1 MWGNKR
7 LPCFLALS
15 LTFPL
20 LMPGT
25 SWASYSSVPTTYDA
39 CFNAAGTRYQI
50 EPLLLKSVAK
60 GESGFRPRVTNT
72 NRDKKGRATSTDYGL
87 MQVNSTHIPKL
98 IRLGVIQGAE
108 DLLAQPCL
116 NIQIGA
122 WILASHF
129 QVCGVTWNCL
139 GSYNA
144 GFRKDR
150 HETRENYANRIWKIY
165 KELKDIPCRTG
176 STSEGKIICVQ
187 S

>member
-1 MWGNKR
+1 MR
-7 LPCFLALS
+7 RSSFLPFSLTLS
-15 LTFPL
+15 LILSL
-20 LMPGT
+20 LIPVT
-25 SWASYSSVPTTYDA
+25 SRASYPAPPTTYDA
-39 CFNAAGTRYQI
+39 CFNAAGARYQI

-72 NRDKKGRATSTDYGL
+72 NRDKKGRAISTDYGL

-98 IRLGVIQGAE
+98 KRLGVIQGAE
-108 DLLAQPCL
+108 DLLTRPCL

-165 KELKDIPCRTG
+165 RELKALPCQPGR
-176 STSEGKIICVQ
+176 EGKHVCGQ

>member
-1 MWGNKR
+1 MRKNQHR
-7 LPCFLALS
+7 FCLLTLS
-15 LTFPL
+15 FTFSL
-20 LMPGT
+20 LMSGT
-25 SWASYSSVPTTYDA
+25 ARASSPPAPTAYDA

-60 GESGFRPRVTNT
+60 GESGFRARVTNT

-98 IRLGVIQGAE
+98 VRLGVIQGAE
-108 DLLAQPCL
+108 DLLSRPCL

-129 QVCGVTWNCL
+129 QVCGISWNCL

-165 KELKDIPCRTG
+165 QELKSSPCRTV
-176 STSEGKIICVQ
+176 TTPEGKIICVP